1 MFAYR
6 FLLACLAA
14 APAGVSFA
22 APVPAAF
29 SYSDNGGV
37 PVQDRAVKSTARS
50 PQAGTAA
57 AGHEDGTQSPALTRR
72 YLQTLV
78 REGLNYSSEIKS
90 AQAGADASRFEVER
104 VKGERYPQVRLST
117 GSPLAGKSAG
127 KSRGGVKD
135 TSATLSAT
143 TTLYDFGHKKN
154 RILGG
159 EETVRAAD
167 EETRLTRDQI
177 AAEIVISVA
186 MVDRFQRALVIAGE
200 YESRMKKLTGM
211 LSEITQTDGGRQSE
225 LVQARSRLLQAQT
238 HVHQIE
244 THLDEVLLKLTRLTG
259 KRIALKNRLDWDGL
273 GSIPL
278 ESVLQNLDNHPQL
291 MKSQAQIRA
300 GQHEV
305 EAAKSSRLPSVNWT
319 VSRSIDRNNSD
330 DWYTGVNL
338 EWDIFTG
345 GSATASVNAAS
356 QRAQAARMEYETS
369 LHELQYRIR
378 DLARSREASVRK
390 TGEYDALA
398 QETGRIRDMFYEQWF
413 SLGTRTLLDVLS
425 AENEHFTAGISRIDN
440 QFEAWSAGISLMSES
455 SGLLKWLDLG
465 GMAADDN

>member
-6 FLLACLAA
+6 FILACLVAV
-14 APAGVSFA
+14 PAGASFA
-22 APVPAAF
+22 SPVPVAF
-29 SYSDNGGV
+29 SYSNSGGV
-37 PVQDRAVKSTARS
+37 PAQDRAAKSVSRS
-50 PQAGTAA
+50 LQTETGTV
-57 AGHEDGTQSPALTRR
+57 GHKNNMQSPAVTRR

-90 AQAGADASRFEVER
+90 AQAGADASRFEVEQ
-104 VKGERYPQVRLST
+104 VKGERYPQVKLST

-127 KSRGGVKD
+127 RNRGGIKD
-135 TSATLSAT
+135 SSATLSAT
-143 TTLYDFGHKKN
+143 TTLYDFGHRKN

-186 MVDRFQRALVIAGE
+186 MVDRFQRALVIANE

-211 LSEITQTDGGRQSE
+211 LSEITQTDAGRHSE

-238 HVHQIE
+238 HVNQIGS
-244 THLDEVLLKLTRLTG
+244 HLDEALLKLTRLTG
-259 KRIALKNRLDWDGL
+259 KRISLDNTLDWESL
-273 GSIPL
+273 GSISL
-278 ESVLQNLDNHPQL
+278 SSVLQGLDKHPQL

-300 GQHEV
+300 GQHEL

-319 VSRSIDRNNSD
+319 VSRSIDRNNAD
-330 DWYTGVNL
+330 DWYTGVSL

-345 GSATASVNAAS
+345 GSATASVNASS
-356 QRAQAARMEYETS
+356 QRVQAARMEYETS

-390 TGEYDALA
+390 TAEYDALA
-398 QETGRIRDMFYEQWF
+398 RETGKVRDMFYEQWF

-440 QFEAWSAGISLMSES
+440 QFEAWSASISLMSES
-455 SGLLKWLDLG
+455 SGLLKWLALG
-465 GMAADDN
+465 GVPADDK